1 MSHALDKETGEK
13 PDTDD
18 KHLKGLVAGII
29 GSIGVVYGD
38 IGTSPLYAFREA
50 LKPIAHD
57 GVTEAEVIGLISL
70 MIWSLTIIVTIKY
83 VSLLLRADNDG
94 EGGTLSLLALLMKT
108 AGARRGVLVMLGLIG
123 AALFLGDAMI
133 TPALSVLSAVE
144 GLKLVT
150 PQMDEFIIPISVGIL
165 VGLFAIQ
172 SHGTGTVAKFF
183 GPITA
188 VWFIIMGL
196 VGLLHISD
204 DWSILHAF
212 NPWNAVDFLLNE
224 GFYGIVVLGAVFLTV
239 TGAEALYADLG
250 HFGRRPI
257 QWAWFALV
265 FPALTLNYLGQGAL
279 VLKDPSAMSNP
290 FYLMFPQWALLPA
303 VILATAATIIASQ
316 AVITGAFSLV
326 RQAIH
331 LGYLPRMEILF
342 TSETNTGQIYL
353 PSVNTILLFGVVA
366 LVLTFKSS
374 DALATAYGISVTG
387 AMVVTSLLFFEFVRT
402 RWNWP
407 LYLAI
412 AVLLP
417 LFLLELVFL
426 GANLLKIHDG
436 GYIPI
441 LLAIVFTIIMTTW
454 QRGSKILFAKTRRT
468 DVPLDSFVKSVEKES
483 AHAPVRVAGTAIFLT
498 GDPDTAP
505 AALLHNLKHNHVLH
519 DKNVILTIRTQDQP
533 RVHPDQRY
541 TMKKVGERF
550 VVVELHFGFMET
562 QNVTQALGYLRRTG
576 YKFDIMST
584 SFYLGRRKLVPD
596 PKSGMPGWRT
606 RLFIALAETAADP
619 SDYFRLPTNRVVEL
633 GSHVVI

>member
-1 MSHALDKETGEK
+1 MSHALDKDNSEK
-13 PDTDD
+13 PEADD
-18 KHLKGLVAGII
+18 RRTTGFFAAML
-29 GSIGVVYGD
+29 GSVGVVYGD

-50 LKPIAHD
+50 LKPISHD

-70 MIWSLTIIVTIKY
+70 MIWALTIIVTIKY
-83 VSLLLRADNDG
+83 ICFLLRADNDG
-94 EGGTLSLLALLMKT
+94 EGGTLSLLALLMKS
-108 AGARRGVLVMLGLIG
+108 AGSKRSVLIMLGLIG
-123 AALFLGDAMI
+123 AALFMGDAMI

-150 PQMDEFIIPISVGIL
+150 PQMDSFIIPISVIIL

-172 SHGTGTVAKFF
+172 SHGTEVVAKFF

-188 VWFIIMGL
+188 VWFFVMGF
-196 VGLLHISD
+196 VGLIHISD
-204 DWSILHAF
+204 DYNILYAF
-212 NPWNAVDFLLNE
+212 NPWHAVEFLMAE
-224 GFYGIVVLGAVFLTV
+224 GFYGLVVLGAVFLTI

-257 QWAWFALV
+257 QWAWFVLV

-353 PSVNTILLFGVVA
+353 PSVNTVLLFGVVA

-387 AMVVTSLLFFEFVRT
+387 AMVVTSLLFFQFTRT
-402 RWNWP
+402 HWKWSKS
-407 LYLAI
+407 LA
-412 AVLLP
+412 LLVILP
-417 LFLLELVFL
+417 FISLEMIFL

-436 GYIPI
+436 GYVPV
-441 LLAIVFTIIMTTW
+441 LMAVAFVIIMMTW

-468 DVPLDSFVKSVEKES
+468 DVPLKAFVSSVEKES
-483 AHAPVRVAGTAIFLT
+483 AHGPVRIPGTAIFLT
-498 GDPDTAP
+498 GDPETAP

-519 DKNVILTIRTQDQP
+519 DKNVILTIRTEDTP
-533 RVHPDQRY
+533 RVHPDKRY
-541 TMKKVGERF
+541 TITKVSERF

-584 SFYLGRRKLVPD
+584 SFYLGRRKLVQD
-596 PKSGMPGWRT
+596 PKSGMPGWQN
-606 RLFIALAETAADP
+606 RLFIALAETSADP
-619 SDYFRLPTNRVVEL
+619 SDYFRLPANRVVEL